1 MQQKPRH
8 PPEVKSMDEA
18 WAALRLWGKTA
29 GRKYEVTNRPINR
42 VILTDGTRQVMA
54 EEEDSPDYPHE
65 TLIFEAIAIWGGQA
79 GRGKLRKE
87 FIAYVK
93 DAPKGDLAG
102 TDHPGMS
109 LRWWGKDL
117 KVVLEAADEDEAKE
131 KITSLFKQ
139 KARLTI
145 QIVQTR

>member
-1 MQQKPRH
+1 M
-8 PPEVKSMDEA
+8 
-18 WAALRLWGKTA
+18 
-29 GRKYEVTNRPINR
+29 
-42 VILTDGTRQVMA
+42 
-54 EEEDSPDYPHE
+54 
-65 TLIFEAIAIWGGQA
+65 
-79 GRGKLRKE
+79 RKE